1 MSLMALQK
9 SRRLKASPSVQYPWR
24 CENLITGVLD
34 GNPQREC
41 LFTFAMMVL
50 EGGEKVCEWDGYL
63 FGAPFVDINPLLA
76 VEICGGGGETVFTI
90 SGLAR
95 VCSS

>member
-24 CENLITGVLD
+24 CENLIREVLD

-41 LFTFAMMVL
+41 LFTFAMMIL
-50 EGGEKVCEWDGYL
+50 DGGERVSEWDVTSL
-63 FGAPFVDINPLLA
+63 VLPLW
-76 VEICGGGGETVFTI
+76 T
-90 SGLAR
+90 
-95 VCSS
+95 